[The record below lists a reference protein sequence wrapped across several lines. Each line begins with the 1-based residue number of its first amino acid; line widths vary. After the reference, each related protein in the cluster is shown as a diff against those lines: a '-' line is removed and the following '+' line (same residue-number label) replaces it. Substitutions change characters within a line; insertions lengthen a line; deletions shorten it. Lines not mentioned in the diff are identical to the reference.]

1 MESAK
6 SSLLNVCKSKKP
18 LHSSSGPRNRKIS
31 GSDSNPWTV
40 KTPGKTADP
49 PRRMRHPSAAM
60 SIKEIRE
67 AALKLR
73 ESGSGQSTNPGPVVG
88 STNEHFDTWSESA
101 ATVKQKKKPAD
112 GEIKLPEKYELLDN
126 FFNSLDSSLR
136 LLQLKRSATL
146 FTNVRP
152 QVETLT
158 DRRFTHSHLAQLK
171 FIMPD
176 VIEIEKVLRRDERT
190 CCVKP
195 DLRISLNVKA
205 IGDGSNAKSDSRNVQ
220 QLRKVFRARLVEFY
234 KSHLVGDDVPED
246 ELPEPFNRLKE
257 DYSRNLVCASASS
270 PTIETPDVG
279 LLLGDSS
286 KASHMSLSFRRSF
299 SRGSMHTAENLRQE
313 KSVIDVHVL
322 VDSEPK
328 SVQSFSENAS
338 SPFSVDFPSESSSNE
353 AASAHVPPSILL
365 DTHTPVKSVNL
376 AKNEDGS
383 CTLGTPVELC
393 STPAQLICSTPMLQ
407 PPKRCC
413 RSPNEE
419 SSGAMSK
426 LVRRPPPNRPLKFD
440 TPVKIAN
447 ANNKLSRST
456 CGNLSASGEIFDILP
471 EALLQ
476 SIQEKEK
483 KALMERDPAISQA
496 KWRLQM
502 IAGLPK
508 LFNMIYFLFQS
519 IRRSVLTKEELIQKI
534 IAGNMDVVDRREV
547 EEQLRL
553 LQELAPEWIHE
564 KSASSGDLLVCINKI
579 SSPES
584 IRARLAEAK

>member
-18 LHSSSGPRNRKIS
+18 LHSPSGPRNRKIS
-31 GSDSNPWTV
+31 GSDSNPLTV

-49 PRRMRHPSAAM
+49 PRRMRHRSAAM

-73 ESGSGQSTNPGPVVG
+73 ESGSGQNSSHGPVVG
-88 STNEHFDTWSESA
+88 STDEHFGTLSESA
-101 ATVKQKKKPAD
+101 AAVKKKKKSAD

-126 FFNSLDSSLR
+126 FFNSLDSSIR

-158 DRRFTHSHLAQLK
+158 DRRFTHSHLAQMK

-176 VIEIEKVLRRDERT
+176 VIEIEKALRRDERT
-190 CCVKP
+190 SCIKP
-195 DLRISLNVKA
+195 DLRITLNVKA
-205 IGDGSNAKSDSRNVQ
+205 IGNGSNAKSDSRNVQ

-234 KSHLVGDDVPED
+234 KSYPEGDDVPED
-246 ELPEPFNRLKE
+246 ELPEPFNRWKE
-257 DYSRNLVCASASS
+257 DYSRNLVCASVSS
-270 PTIETPDVG
+270 STSETPG
-279 LLLGDSS
+279 AELLFGDPAN
-286 KASHMSLSFRRSF
+286 ASYRSLSFRRSF
-299 SRGSMHTAENLRQE
+299 TPRDSTHCAENLEQE
-313 KSVIDVHVL
+313 KSDIDAHAS

-328 SVQSFSENAS
+328 FVESLSENAS
-338 SPFSVDFPSESSSNE
+338 SAFSVIFPSKFSSDG
-353 AASAHVPPSILL
+353 AASAHVTPSILL
-365 DTHTPVKSVNL
+365 DTPVKSVNL

-383 CTLGTPVELC
+383 STLGTPVELC
-393 STPAQLICSTPMLQ
+393 STPAQLICSTPILQ

-413 RSPNEE
+413 KSPNDE
-419 SSGAMSK
+419 SSGSPSK

-440 TPVKIAN
+440 TPTKSAN
-447 ANNKLSRST
+447 ANNTLSRST
-456 CGNLSASGEIFDILP
+456 CRNLSASDEIFDILP
-471 EALLQ
+471 EALLR

-496 KWRLQM
+496 KWRRQM

-519 IRRSVLTKEELIQKI
+519 IRRSVLTQEELIQKI

-564 KSASSGDLLVCINKI
+564 KLASSGDLLVCINKI
-579 SSPES
+579 SSPET

>member
-18 LHSSSGPRNRKIS
+18 LHSPSGPRNRKIS
-31 GSDSNPWTV
+31 DSNPWAV

-49 PRRMRHPSAAM
+49 PRRMHHSSAAM
-60 SIKEIRE
+60 SIKEIRV

-73 ESGSGQSTNPGPVVG
+73 QSGSGQNTND
-88 STNEHFDTWSESA
+88 HFDTWSESE
-101 ATVKQKKKPAD
+101 ATVKKKKKSSG

-126 FFNSLDSSLR
+126 FFNSLDSSIR
-136 LLQLKRSATL
+136 LLQLKKSATL

-158 DRRFTHSHLAQLK
+158 DRRFKHSHLAQLK

-190 CCVKP
+190 CCIKP
-195 DLRISLNVKA
+195 DLRITLNVKDFK
-205 IGDGSNAKSDSRNVQ
+205 DGSNAKSDHRNLQ

-234 KSHLVGDDVPED
+234 KSHLEGDDVPED

-257 DYSRNLVCASASS
+257 DYSINLVSPSASASTS
-270 PTIETPDVG
+270 ETPDVG
-279 LLLGDSS
+279 LLLGDP
-286 KASHMSLSFRRSF
+286 ANLSHPSLSFRRSF
-299 SRGSMHTAENLRQE
+299 SRGSMHYAENLKQE
-313 KSVIDVHVL
+313 KSVIDFRAL

-328 SVQSFSENAS
+328 SVKSLSENAS
-338 SPFSVDFPSESSSNE
+338 SPFSVDFPSEFSSSE
-353 AASAHVPPSILL
+353 AASAGVKASILL
-365 DTHTPVKSVNL
+365 DTPVKSVNL
-376 AKNEDGS
+376 AKNEDS
-383 CTLGTPVELC
+383 SSTLGTLVELF
-393 STPAQLICSTPMLQ
+393 STPPQLICSMPMLQ

-413 RSPNEE
+413 RSPNDE
-419 SSGAMSK
+419 SSGVLSK

-440 TPVKIAN
+440 TPVKN
-447 ANNKLSRST
+447 ANDYNKLSSST
-456 CGNLSASGEIFDILP
+456 CGSISASGEIFDILP
-471 EALLQ
+471 ESLLQ

-496 KWRLQM
+496 KWRRQM
-502 IAGLPK
+502 IASLPK

-547 EEQLRL
+547 EQQLRL

-584 IRARLAEAK
+584 IRARLAGAK